1 MNKTELVNAV
11 AEKGGL
17 TKAQAKDAVDA
28 VVAAIGDALAQDD
41 KVAILGFGTF
51 ATVEKG
57 ERTGINPRT
66 KEPITIAARKQIK
79 FKAGAELTDK
89 VK

>member
-11 AEKGGL
+11 AEKAGL

-28 VVAAIGDALAQDD
+28 ALTAISDALAEND

-51 ATVEKG
+51 AVSEKG
-57 ERTGINPRT
+57 ERTGSNPRT
-66 KEPITIAARKQIK
+66 KEQIVIPARKTIK
-79 FKAGAELTDK
+79 FKAGAELTAK